1 MERLW
6 KEDGKSCSILL
17 SPRGLGLSRQ
27 GCPMSRGLMGLELRK
42 VFSVGDGN
50 LDKLPEKGVK
60 SEECGGVTQEGV
72 GSCSRFQALARKT

>member
-1 MERLW
+1 
-6 KEDGKSCSILL
+6 
-17 SPRGLGLSRQ
+17 
-27 GCPMSRGLMGLELRK
+27 MSRGLMGLELRK